1 MNSTQLSLVIPSF
14 LLSLS
19 LPSPPSFSAWCQVWG
34 LRSVPKCLQSTELQT
49 SLQHFFQLDCC
60 DLIFLIT
67 FFKESFFIAFFF
79 FFFSGRFS
87 NRFFSAVSPHLHH
100 HPIRLF
106 LFLFQVSIKKSINR
120 KREDFFFGKWGPVS
134 RSSSN
139 QYGPEKRWRI
149 GVGHEQEKGE
159 KQFTNMVD
167 SSYVG
172 LFLYQNIFKGL
183 KKKKKRRRRRKN

>member
-14 LLSLS
+14 LLSLSLS

-120 KREDFFFGKWGPVS
+120 KREDFFLGRGGQYRVRPPTNTARRRGGGSGWDMNRRRG
-134 RSSSN
+134 RSSS
-139 QYGPEKRWRI
+139 QTWLIHHMWACFYIKI
-149 GVGHEQEKGE
+149 
-159 KQFTNMVD
+159 
-167 SSYVG
+167 Y
-172 LFLYQNIFKGL
+172 L
-183 KKKKKRRRRRKN
+183 KD